1 MSLSQTQLDLRQY
14 TADKL
19 FKLMGDVVQAS
30 RIAEQPDEEARALMS
45 AIFMNMAATLALHGN
60 LSKQKW
66 LRFCE
71 ECWGRAVKAREEMP

>member
-1 MSLSQTQLDLRQY
+1 MSLSQTQLDLRRY

-66 LRFCE
+66 MRFCL
-71 ECWGRAVKAREEMP
+71 ECWDKAAEAKQELP